1 MTNPGA
7 AFSTPIF
14 APVGPYVYTETDV
27 FADPQ
32 YGESVTAT
40 FTQTTQFQ
48 SDPTGSI
55 DTPMW
60 QLNQGMLQYW
70 YKLNN
75 KPDWQTYIQILYYM
89 VNEGLGVFTQNY
101 MVQTLL
107 NQNYLSIPDDINA
120 NFLPMNPIVSQDA
133 INFLYNRGS
142 NP

>member
-1 MTNPGA
+1 
-7 AFSTPIF
+7 
-14 APVGPYVYTETDV
+14 
-27 FADPQ
+27 
-32 YGESVTAT
+32 
-40 FTQTTQFQ
+40 
-48 SDPTGSI
+48 
-55 DTPMW
+55 MW

-107 NQNYLSIPDDINA
+107 NQNYLLHPEDINA

-133 INFLYNRGS
+133 VNFLYNRGS